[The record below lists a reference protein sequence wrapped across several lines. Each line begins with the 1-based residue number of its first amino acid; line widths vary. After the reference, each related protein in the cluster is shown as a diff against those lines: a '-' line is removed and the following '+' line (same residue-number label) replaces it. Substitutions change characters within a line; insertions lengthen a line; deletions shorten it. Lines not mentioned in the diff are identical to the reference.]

1 MKAIMSWIRKA
12 ITLIGAVIIVLLIAD
27 FNQQL
32 IELSRLKEQL
42 NTDEALLTELVE
54 NRDNLLVLKD
64 YAASD
69 KAVED
74 FARQEGY
81 MAKSGDIV
89 YVVLPDSDSPE
100 SDSRKSYSEFNDDKS
115 NLEKW
120 FFWLFGN

>member
-1 MKAIMSWIRKA
+1 MKAIMSWIRRA

-32 IELSRLKEQL
+32 IELSRLKDQL
-42 NTDEALLTELVE
+42 KADEALLTELE
-54 NRDNLLVLKD
+54 EKRDNLLVLKD

-81 MAKSGDIV
+81 MAKAGDIV
-89 YVVLPDSDSPE
+89 YVVLPDSEAPE
-100 SDSRKSYSEFNDDKS
+100 SDSRKSFSEFNNDQS
-115 NLEKW
+115 NLERW
-120 FFWLFGN
+120 FFWLFGD